1 MDFGVE
7 FVPEDPVDEV
17 VEKVKVADKTDF
29 DYVWITDHYNNRNV
43 YSVLTRIA
51 EETEQIR
58 LGPGVTN
65 PYTIEPAQTA
75 SAIATISE
83 LSDGRAVLGI
93 GPGDKT
99 TLDALGLEW
108 DKPLTRTREAIEIIR
123 DLIAGERVSTEDME
137 KFNLKG
143 AKLNFKPEAKIP
155 IFIGAQGPNMLKM
168 AGKNG
173 EGILINASHPK
184 DFDYA
189 VEQIE
194 KGVEEAGRDMEDV
207 DVVAYASFSVAE
219 DMESAKEAAI
229 PPVAF
234 IAAGVPDV
242 VLDRHG
248 ISSEDAGKI
257 GKALGEGDFG
267 AAFGSVTDE
276 MIDAFA
282 LYGTPEEC
290 TEKIQE
296 LAEKGVSQVVA
307 GSPIGPDKK
316 ESMKIISEEI
326 MPKF

>member
-17 VEKVKVADKTDF
+17 VEKVKVADKTNF

-108 DKPLTRTREAIEIIR
+108 NKPLTRTREAIEIIR

-143 AKLNFKPEAKIP
+143 AKLNFKPEAEIP

-290 TEKIQE
+290 TGKIQE

>member
-7 FVPEDPVDEV
+7 FVPESLVDEV
-17 VEKVKVADKTDF
+17 VEKVKVADKTNF

-43 YSVLTRIA
+43 YAVLTKIA
-51 EETEQIR
+51 EETEKIN

-83 LSDGRAVLGI
+83 LSNGRAVLGI

-99 TLDALGLEW
+99 TLDSLGLEW
-108 DKPLTRTREAIEIIR
+108 DKPLTRTREAIEIINR
-123 DLIAGERVSTEDME
+123 LLSGEKVATENME
-137 KFNLKG
+137 KHDLNG
-143 AKLNFKPEAKIP
+143 AELNFEPEEEIP
-155 IFIGAQGPNMLKM
+155 VFIGAQGPNMLKM

-173 EGILINASHPK
+173 DGVLINASHPK

-189 VEQIE
+189 VGQIE
-194 KGVEEAGRDMEDV
+194 KGIQEAGRDKEAV
-207 DVVAYASFSVAE
+207 EIVAYTSFSVAE
-219 DMESAKEAAI
+219 DMESAKEAAV

-234 IAAGVPDV
+234 IVAGVPDV
-242 VLDRHG
+242 VLDRHD
-248 ISSEDAGKI
+248 ISSEKAGEI
-257 GKALGEGDFG
+257 GEALGEGDFG
-267 AAFGSVTDE
+267 TAFGLVTDE

-290 TEKIQE
+290 VERIESLKDR
-296 LAEKGVSQVVA
+296 GVTQIVA

-316 ESMKIISEEI
+316 ESMKVISDKI
-326 MPKF
+326 MLVF